1 MIKQNA
7 IITGASGFLGSVFIK
22 ALLEL
27 EFNLILV
34 DKNVKKLKELKKTT
48 SNIHYYKLDVSN
60 SAQINVF
67 YSKIKK
73 KFKKI
78 DVLINSASID
88 SKPDFSSKK
97 KNFVLE
103 NFSEKQWDKEINVN
117 LKSVFLLSRK
127 IGNLMSINKNGI
139 ILNIGSDL
147 SIISPRQSIYKNK
160 KFIYKKP
167 ITYSVSKHG
176 IVGIT
181 KYMAE
186 YWSKY
191 NVRVNCISPGSVK
204 HKQPSSLK
212 KNLVKLI
219 PMSRLLEKKELINVV
234 KFLCSDKSSYITGQ
248 NIVVDGG
255 RTVI

>member
-34 DKNVKKLKELKKTT
+34 DKNVKKLKEIKKKK
-48 SNIHYYKLDVSN
+48 SNIHFYKLDVSN

-97 KNFVLE
+97 KILC
-103 NFSEKQWDKEINVN
+103 W
-117 LKSVFLLSRK
+117 K
-127 IGNLMSINKNGI
+127 ILVKNNGI
-139 ILNIGSDL
+139 
-147 SIISPRQSIYKNK
+147 R
-160 KFIYKKP
+160 
-167 ITYSVSKHG
+167 
-176 IVGIT
+176 
-181 KYMAE
+181 
-186 YWSKY
+186 
-191 NVRVNCISPGSVK
+191 
-204 HKQPSSLK
+204 
-212 KNLVKLI
+212 
-219 PMSRLLEKKELINVV
+219 
-234 KFLCSDKSSYITGQ
+234 KSM
-248 NIVVDGG
+248 
-255 RTVI
+255 